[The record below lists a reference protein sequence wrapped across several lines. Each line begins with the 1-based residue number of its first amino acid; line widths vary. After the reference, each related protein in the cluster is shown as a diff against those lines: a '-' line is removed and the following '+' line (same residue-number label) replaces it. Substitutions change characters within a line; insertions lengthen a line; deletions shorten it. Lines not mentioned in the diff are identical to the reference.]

1 MANSK
6 EAKARIK
13 INKLL
18 EESGWRFFDTK
29 KGQANIQLE
38 PNVKITQKDIDAFG
52 EDFETTKNGYIDFL
66 LLDEKGFPLVILE
79 AKKGEKDPLDGKE
92 QARRY
97 AKNENARFVILSN
110 GNLHYFWDLE
120 RGDPEIITE
129 FPTQESLTHRLDFKP
144 DNKRLADE
152 EVSDDYIA
160 FTQNPNFKDD
170 LRYQDEETRIKYLW
184 DEGLRILRPYQLK
197 SIHAL
202 QKSAESGNDRFLFE
216 MATGTGKTLI
226 SAAIIKL
233 FLRTGNAKR
242 ILFLVDRLELEDQAQ
257 KNFVQYLSNDFHSV
271 VYKQNRDDWKKAD
284 IVVSTVQSLSAQD
297 KYKKLFS
304 PTDFDLVIA
313 DESHRAIGGNSR
325 AVFEYFIGYKLGL
338 TATPKDYLKNV
349 DPQKLSAKDP
359 RAWERRQL
367 LDTYTTFGCPNGD
380 PTFRYSLL
388 DGVKDGFLINPIVS
402 DARTDITA
410 ELLSEKGYA
419 VMVENEEGEESEETF
434 FQRDFERKF
443 FSEKTNRVFC
453 QTFLENALKD
463 PISGEIGK
471 SIIFCVS
478 QKHASKVTQMLN
490 KMASQLWPDKYNSDF
505 AVQIT
510 SNITD
515 SQQFTINFAN
525 NNLNGHT
532 KFLENYKSS
541 KTRVCVTVGMMTTGY
556 DCQDILNLAFMR
568 PLFSPTDFIQIKGRG
583 TRKFVFEYTDEYNEK
598 HKHEKENF
606 KLFDFFANCE
616 YFEEKFD
623 YDEIL
628 KLPVKQKG
636 TGGEGPVGVDIDE
649 IEVFNPDK
657 VKILTDIDQKSKE
670 ERSNKFIV
678 AISTIGAILFGIGAI
693 MFVAS
698 NWREIPD
705 LMKVLIL
712 LGSTFGA
719 YYLGYLFK
727 YDKKNLPKVGI
738 SLFFLGALLF
748 GASIFLIAQIY
759 HINANAHSLVLI
771 WLIGV
776 LPLIYAFRSEPIAA
790 LSSLLFFI
798 WIGLFIFRGGR
809 FNESMFLSFPV
820 IYLSAGILLFSIG
833 GLHYLEPQLAKIA
846 RIFRI
851 AGIKIAILSLF
862 LLTFKFFSGY
872 INNWLNNAR
881 ALEEMSSQ
889 LMIGIVLFSV
899 LAFFGLVINL
909 LFNPSQS
916 KTNSFESGAALG
928 LLSFTLLFFFFP
940 TESSIYTVIYNLLFA
955 GLTLFLIYIGYQKS
969 DIKIVNTGVFWLSVF
984 ILAKYFDFF
993 WDLIGR
999 SLFFI
1004 IGGLILVL
1012 GGIAMERKRKQ
1023 IKEDFTKLNA

>member
-1 MANSK
+1 MANTS

-18 EESGWRFFDTK
+18 KESGWRFFDDEN
-29 KGQANIQLE
+29 GPANIQLE

-52 EDFETTKNGYIDFL
+52 EDFETTRNGFVDFL
-66 LLDEKGFPLVILE
+66 LLDDKGFPLVILE

-129 FPTQESLTHRLDFKP
+129 FPTQESLVHRLDFKP

-152 EVSDDYIA
+152 EVNDDYVA
-160 FTQNPNFKDD
+160 LTQNPNFKDD
-170 LRYQDEETRIKYLW
+170 PRYQNEETRTKYLW

-226 SAAIIKL
+226 SAAVIKL

-257 KNFVQYLSNDFHSV
+257 KNFVQYLSNDFQSV
-271 VYKQNRDDWKKAD
+271 IYKQNRDDWKKAD

-367 LDTYTTFGCPNGD
+367 LDTYTTFGCSNGE

-388 DGVKDGFLINPIVS
+388 DGVKDGYLINPIVS

-419 VMVENEEGEESEETF
+419 VMVENEDGEKSEETF
-434 FQRDFERKF
+434 FQKDFEKKF

-510 SNITD
+510 SNIAD
-515 SQQFTINFAN
+515 AQQMTINFAN

-556 DCQDILNLAFMR
+556 DCQDILNLALMR
-568 PLFSPTDFIQIKGRG
+568 PIFSPTDFIQIKGRG
-583 TRKFVFEYTDEYNEK
+583 TRKFVFEYTDEYGEK
-598 HKHEKENF
+598 HSRVKENF
-606 KLFDFFANCE
+606 KLLDFFANCE

-623 YDEIL
+623 YDEVL

-636 TGGEGPVGVDIDE
+636 TGTEGPAGVDIDE
-649 IEVFNPDK
+649 IEVFDPDK
-657 VKILTDIDQKSKE
+657 VKTLTEKPVGIEGMKVDRRLFEKAREELQEDEEIKTAVENEQWDKAVHIVREKYEDKPKLFLNLEKIRKSENLDRRLSWREFLERIFGLIDRFKDKDELLE
-670 ERSNKFIV
+670 EECEKFISIYKPESKYV
-678 AISTIGAILFGIGAI
+678 PYIKNYLKAYVTDEKFRDIINNKHFAELNVYAGFTMSEFKALNG
-693 MFVAS
+693 
-698 NWREIPD
+698 WRETVPEYVKDYVPINQY
-705 LMKVLIL
+705 MK
-712 LGSTFGA
+712 
-719 YYLGYLFK
+719 
-727 YDKKNLPKVGI
+727 
-738 SLFFLGALLF
+738 
-748 GASIFLIAQIY
+748 
-759 HINANAHSLVLI
+759 
-771 WLIGV
+771 
-776 LPLIYAFRSEPIAA
+776 
-790 LSSLLFFI
+790 
-798 WIGLFIFRGGR
+798 
-809 FNESMFLSFPV
+809 
-820 IYLSAGILLFSIG
+820 
-833 GLHYLEPQLAKIA
+833 
-846 RIFRI
+846 
-851 AGIKIAILSLF
+851 
-862 LLTFKFFSGY
+862 
-872 INNWLNNAR
+872 
-881 ALEEMSSQ
+881 
-889 LMIGIVLFSV
+889 
-899 LAFFGLVINL
+899 
-909 LFNPSQS
+909 
-916 KTNSFESGAALG
+916 
-928 LLSFTLLFFFFP
+928 
-940 TESSIYTVIYNLLFA
+940 
-955 GLTLFLIYIGYQKS
+955 
-969 DIKIVNTGVFWLSVF
+969 
-984 ILAKYFDFF
+984 
-993 WDLIGR
+993 
-999 SLFFI
+999 
-1004 IGGLILVL
+1004 
-1012 GGIAMERKRKQ
+1012 
-1023 IKEDFTKLNA
+1023 